1 MGEEKRTEVEEEKVF
16 SAGKNVFFD
25 GNNGEGKWTKWRE
38 KKAESG
44 ESGDDELND
53 VIRKL
58 KAV

>member
-1 MGEEKRTEVEEEKVF
+1 MKEEKVV

-25 GNNGEGKWTKWRE
+25 GNNGEGKWTKWRG
-38 KKAESG
+38 KKTESE